1 MLCKGSAELTSSAT
15 ELALLLGLRKSK
27 SKTRDTKAM
36 EKSLLFADILC
47 CFSLS
52 LRRKALEMLC
62 PGPKLFLPYC
72 SLITE
77 KANSICDCDYHSD

>member
-1 MLCKGSAELTSSAT
+1 MLCKGSAELMSSVT

-52 LRRKALEMLC
+52 
-62 PGPKLFLPYC
+62 
-72 SLITE
+72 
-77 KANSICDCDYHSD
+77 